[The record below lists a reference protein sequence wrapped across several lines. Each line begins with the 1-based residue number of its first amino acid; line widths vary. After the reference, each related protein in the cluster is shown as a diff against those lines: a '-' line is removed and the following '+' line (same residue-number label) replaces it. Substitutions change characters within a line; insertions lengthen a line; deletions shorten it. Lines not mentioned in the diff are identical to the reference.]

1 MSMLRSLVHR
11 LVPQHAGH
19 WHKGE
24 QGRVGVIGGSFEYTG
39 APFYAGT
46 SSLKTGADLCHI
58 FCVEEAAVPIK
69 CYSPELIVH
78 PLLRSEA
85 SLAGV
90 EKPKRFG
97 ILSEAVEKIAQVL
110 PRLDV
115 LVIGP
120 GLGRDASVQEIV
132 RQVIGQARDAD
143 LPLILD
149 GDALYLVSL
158 RPDTV
163 KGYTKAILTPNAM
176 EYARL
181 CATTRLVTD
190 VDVAKAATIPPARLS
205 EVLGYPVVIRK
216 GSVDVISDGTI
227 TVENKECG
235 CPRRCGGQG
244 DILAG
249 SIATFAA
256 WVKHAKLAD
265 FGGNPLLLAVYGGS
279 LVTRAS
285 SCIAF
290 GEHQRAM
297 TAPDVLHC
305 VGKGFVKMFPQ

>member
-1 MSMLRSLVHR
+1 MSMLRSLVYR
-11 LVPQHAGH
+11 LIPQTAGH

-24 QGRVGVIGGSFEYTG
+24 QGRVGVVGGSFEYTG

-46 SSLKTGADLCHI
+46 SSLKTGADLCHV

-78 PLLRSEA
+78 PLLRSDA

-90 EKPKRFG
+90 EKSRRFG
-97 ILSEAVEKIAQVL
+97 VLSEAVERIAQVL

-120 GLGRDASVQEIV
+120 GLGRDASVHEIARQIIGKAQEANV
-132 RQVIGQARDAD
+132 
-143 LPLILD
+143 PLILD
-149 GDALYLVSL
+149 GDALYLVSQ
-158 RPDTV
+158 RPDTI
-163 KGYTKAILTPNAM
+163 KGYTNAILTPNAM

-181 CATTRLVTD
+181 CATTRLVPD
-190 VDVAKAATIPPARLS
+190 VDIAKAAKIPPAELS
-205 EVLGYPVVIRK
+205 KALGYPVVIRK
-216 GSVDVISDGTI
+216 GSVDTISDGTI
-227 TVENKECG
+227 TVENKEHG

-244 DILAG
+244 DIVAG
-249 SIATFAA
+249 SIATFVA
-256 WVKHAKLAD
+256 WVKHAELAD
-265 FGGNPLLLAVYGGS
+265 FEGNPLLLAVYGGS

-285 SCIAF
+285 SSIAF
-290 GEHQRAM
+290 DEHQRSM

-305 VGKGFVKMFPQ
+305 IGKGFVKAFAH